1 MQLLPSLLSE
11 LQAVCATFPDPRKGR
26 GGNIAPTDF
35 GLSAFAMF
43 FMQSASFLAY
53 QRTMEKGH
61 GRSNCRTL
69 FGIGRIPSD
78 NYIRDFLDEA
88 DPALL
93 QPCFERMEAL
103 LSEPPMR
110 QAFGRLGGRT
120 LIALDGT
127 EFFCSQKLGCPHCLT
142 RKRANGKTESYHS
155 MLSATVVTPGHSK
168 VVPLAPEFISPQDG
182 AEKQDCERNA
192 VRRWFAKHGARL
204 APLRPVFLGDD
215 LFACHPVAKMITDAG
230 DDFIFT
236 CKPTSHKTLYDFI
249 DGAEFRRHEE
259 KVRRRNT
266 KETLR
271 YRWIEAV
278 PLRDGKDAILVNWIA
293 FEIVDAKGKVKYSMA
308 WVTSLPVSKDNVAGI
323 VACGRARWK
332 IENESFNVLK
342 NHGYELEHNFGH
354 GQRFLAMTLAAL
366 NLLAFAWHTVLEL
379 LEPPWQAAREA
390 AVKRT
395 SFFAHILML
404 SAYVI
409 FPSWLVF
416 LQSPRHLL
424 DPAEPHKS
432 RRHPVNLKKVPTS
445 RIADQQLTPGPKSE
459 YVGFLVRC
467 YSAPFC
473 TNIP

>member
-11 LQAVCATFPDPRKGR
+11 LQAVCATFPDRRKGR

-43 FMQSASFLAY
+43 FMQSGSVLAY

-155 MLSATVVTPGHSK
+155 MLSATVVTPGRSK
-168 VVPLAPEFISPQDG
+168 VVPLMPEFVAPQDG

-192 VRRWFAKHGARL
+192 VKRWFSKHGARL
-204 APLRPVFLGDD
+204 APLRPIFLGDD
-215 LFACHPVAKMITDAG
+215 LFGCHPVAKMVTDAG

-236 CKPTSHKTLYDFI
+236 CKETSHKALYDFI
-249 DGAEFRRHEE
+249 DGAELSRHEE
-259 KVRRRNT
+259 KVRRRNA
-266 KETLR
+266 KETFR

-278 PLRDGKDAILVNWIA
+278 PIRDGKDAILVNWIG
-293 FEIVDAKGKVKYSMA
+293 FEIVDRQGKGHIFHGLGDQPSRLQGQCRRDRRLRPGALEDRKRELQRVEKPRLRTRTQFRP
-308 WVTSLPVSKDNVAGI
+308 WPEVSRDDAGGPQS
-323 VACGRARWK
+323 ARLRLAHRARTA
-332 IENESFNVLK
+332 
-342 NHGYELEHNFGH
+342 
-354 GQRFLAMTLAAL
+354 RTTLAGRSRSGGQANQL
-366 NLLAFAWHTVLEL
+366 LRPHPHVERLRNLSLLAGF
-379 LEPPWQAAREA
+379 PP
-390 AVKRT
+390 
-395 SFFAHILML
+395 I
-404 SAYVI
+404 
-409 FPSWLVF
+409 
-416 LQSPRHLL
+416 PRHLL
-424 DPAEPHKS
+424 DPARPHKS
-432 RRHPVNLKKVPTS
+432 RRQSLNVEKVPTF
-445 RIADQQLTPGPKSE
+445 RIAE
-459 YVGFLVRC
+459 
-467 YSAPFC
+467 C
-473 TNIP
+473 TGTS

>member
-1 MQLLPSLLSE
+1 MKLLPSLLSE

-26 GGNIAPTDF
+26 GGNIAPADF

-168 VVPLAPEFISPQDG
+168 VVPLMPEFVAPQDG

-278 PLRDGKDAILVNWIA
+278 PLRDGKDAILVNWIG

-308 WVTSLPVSKDNVAGI
+308 WVTSLPVSKDNVADI

-332 IENESFNVLK
+332 IENEL
-342 NHGYELEHNFGH
+342 
-354 GQRFLAMTLAAL
+354 QRVEKPRLRTRTQFRPWPEVSRDDAGGPQSARLRLAHRARTARTTLAGRSRSGGQANQL
-366 NLLAFAWHTVLEL
+366 LRPHPHVERLRNLSLLAGF
-379 LEPPWQAAREA
+379 PP
-390 AVKRT
+390 
-395 SFFAHILML
+395 I
-404 SAYVI
+404 
-409 FPSWLVF
+409 
-416 LQSPRHLL
+416 PRHLL
-424 DPAEPHKS
+424 DPARPHKS
-432 RRHPVNLKKVPTS
+432 RRQPVNVEKIPTS
-445 RIADQQLTPGPKSE
+445 RIAETVHLRWSLG
-459 YVGFLVRC
+459 
-467 YSAPFC
+467 
-473 TNIP
+473 